1 MKKLI
6 SVLFV
11 SVFFILSGCSFLEE
25 ANNSINY
32 ATEATEYINE
42 LSTFAEDTSPLV
54 KEAVNNPEAKAELES
69 KLTSL
74 QDTIKE
80 FNKIEAPS
88 IAEDIHKNV
97 KEKNQQLLDITD
109 NVLQNGEVA
118 VEKLKESEIFQTI
131 ENITSLTNQ
140 IEKLGL

>member
-6 SVLFV
+6 SILFV

-42 LSTFAEDTSPLV
+42 LSTFAEDSSSLV
-54 KEAVNNPEAKAELES
+54 NEAVNNPEAKAELES

-97 KEKNQQLLDITD
+97 EEKNQQLLDITD
-109 NVLQNGEVA
+109 HVLQNGEVA
-118 VEKLKESEIFQTI
+118 VEKLKESEIYQTI
-131 ENITSLTNQ
+131 DNITSLTNQ

>member
-1 MKKLI
+1 MKKTI
-6 SVLFV
+6 SILFV

-32 ATEATEYINE
+32 ATEGTEYINE
-42 LSTFAEDTSPLV
+42 LSTFTEDTSSLV
-54 KEAVNNPEAKAELES
+54 NEAVNNPEAQEELES

-74 QDTIKE
+74 QETIKE
-80 FNKIEAPS
+80 FNTIEAPA

-97 KEKNQQLLDITD
+97 KEQNQKLLDVTD

-118 VEKLKESEIFQTI
+118 VEKLKESDIYQTI

-140 IEKLGL
+140 IEQLGL